1 MRHWMAAGAI
11 GSRRNLAHVAANG
24 RRLML
29 LIGAANGAADEHTT

>member
-24 RRLML
+24 LGLMP
-29 LIGAANGAADEHTT
+29 LIGVANGAGDEHAI